1 MYSSGLEWL
10 PPLHRQRIFESL
22 KKWFPSVL
30 GTIIV
35 EYASQE
41 SKKQHDEKQKQIR
54 VLARKTIEEENF
66 LREWHR
72 LSCVLQRR
80 KRDVHLDHPVH
91 TIVARKWVGEGG
103 LVWQFYKI
111 VDFATCKKHGKVW
124 LAKECDLSVNANIL
138 NTASICLACAPK
150 VAQLEG
156 FSVETYTYTKKY
168 NNVFD

>member
-10 PPLHRQRIFESL
+10 PPLHRQRLWESL
-22 KKWFPSVL
+22 KKCFPSVL

-41 SKKQHDEKQKQIR
+41 SKKQYDEKQKQIR
-54 VLARKTIEEENF
+54 LLALKTIEEENF
-66 LREWHR
+66 LTEWNR
-72 LSCVLQRR
+72 LSCALQ
-80 KRDVHLDHPVH
+80 KRERDIHFDYPVD

-103 LVWQFYKI
+103 LVWQFYKV

-124 LAKECDLSVNANIL
+124 LGKECDLSANANIL
-138 NTASICLACAPK
+138 NTVPICLACAPK

-156 FSVETYTYTKKY
+156 FRFETYTYTKEY
-168 NNVFD
+168 INVFD